1 MERIRAIEN
10 AHWAAIANYYYHRSA
25 TPSVINASY
34 IRGLSA
40 KFGKGWAN
48 RYNDS
53 MIAYQS
59 MG

>member
-1 MERIRAIEN
+1 MEKVRAIEN
-10 AHWAAIANYYYHRSA
+10 AHWAAIANYYYKRHA
-25 TPSVINASY
+25 TPADINAGY

-40 KFGKGWAN
+40 AYGRGWAN

-53 MIAYQS
+53 MNAYQT

>member
-1 MERIRAIEN
+1 M
-10 AHWAAIANYYYHRSA
+10 
-25 TPSVINASY
+25 INASY

-40 KFGKGWAN
+40 RFGKGWAN

-53 MIAYQS
+53 MNAYQT